1 MLTGP
6 PIYEN
11 ETAFVFVIVIAID
24 TAFGN
29 FFRNE
34 TEIIFVGLVLI
45 TISSTNVKH
54 SFVVP
59 TKIAKINRT
68 PSSFYC

>member
-6 PIYEN
+6 PIYDN
-11 ETAFVFVIVIAID
+11 ETVFVFVIAID
-24 TAFGN
+24 TAIYVN

-34 TEIIFVGLVLI
+34 TEIIFVGLVPI
-45 TISSTNVKH
+45 TISSTKVKY